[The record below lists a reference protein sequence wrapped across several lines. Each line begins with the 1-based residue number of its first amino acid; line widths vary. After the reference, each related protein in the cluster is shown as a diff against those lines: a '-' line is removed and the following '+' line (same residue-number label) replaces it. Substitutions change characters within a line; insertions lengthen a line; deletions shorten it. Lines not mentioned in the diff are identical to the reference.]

1 MGNVGRTPGVQLVR
15 RGGFLACVGILAVL
29 VLGMPASAQQPPVKL
44 AIVAEFTGGGASVG
58 IMWRDAV
65 NLAVEDINKK
75 GGVLGRRLETF
86 SMDTQS
92 DPPTSV
98 AVMRRAINEHPF
110 AILGTVYSS
119 STVANMD
126 IARQA
131 GIPQI
136 TGSESVLIVEK
147 GNPNIFLTAFTQQVG
162 MAKQVRWLVEDLKA
176 EKIALVYVNNA
187 FGRGGREMFLKF
199 LKDRGKSAVAD
210 ISTEPQQAEFTPELT
225 RVRASGATHLMVYN
239 HEEENARMMAQLR
252 KLGLNVEPV
261 GETTLCAQTAIE
273 PGGDAMNGSKCHVGM
288 TAASPI
294 ASMVDV
300 NRRFQDKYGKVP
312 DHNAFKAYIGA
323 HMLKAAIQRVGAF
336 DQNKV
341 RDCLHNNLFL
351 TEEEPGLLMDMYVN
365 DKGDTDRGSF
375 IVEVKNRKPEVAKVV
390 PMLGGPYTKRACR

>member
-1 MGNVGRTPGVQLVR
+1 MDRRIVARIGHAMCLVGLILLLV
-15 RGGFLACVGILAVL
+15 
-29 VLGMPASAQQPPVKL
+29 PAPALPQQPPVKL
-44 AIVAEFTGGGASVG
+44 AIVAEFTGGGAAVG
-58 IMWRDAV
+58 AMWRDAI

-86 SMDTQS
+86 SMDTQT

-98 AVMRRAINEHPF
+98 AVMRRAFGEKPF
-110 AILGTVYSS
+110 AIMGTVYSS

-126 IARQA
+126 IVRQA

-136 TGSESVLIVEK
+136 TGSESVLLVQK

-199 LKDRGKSAVAD
+199 LKDRGKTVVAD
-210 ISTEPQQAEFTPELT
+210 ISTEPQQADFTPELT

-239 HEEENARMMAQLR
+239 HEEENARMMAQVR
-252 KLGLNVEPV
+252 KLGLSVETV
-261 GETTLCAQTAIE
+261 GETTLCAQTAID

-288 TAASPI
+288 TAASPVP
-294 ASMVDV
+294 SMLDM
-300 NRRFQDKYGKVP
+300 NRRFHEKYGKTP
-312 DHNAFKAYIGA
+312 DHNAYKAYIGT
-323 HMLKAAIQRVGAF
+323 HMLKVAVERVGAF
-336 DQNKV
+336 DQDKV
-341 RDCLHNNLFL
+341 RDCLHNNLF
-351 TEEEPGLLMDMYVN
+351 TTAEEPGLLMDMYVD

-375 IVEVKNRKPEVAKVV
+375 IVEVKDRKPQVIKVV
-390 PMLGGPYTKRACR
+390 GMLGGPYAKRVCR